1 MTLAEEPE
9 MRNQVKIP
17 VEIQTEELEE
27 TIRKAEK
34 LVSALKEAADLARE
48 ITSLGEA
55 FRVYVKVPEKR

>member
-1 MTLAEEPE
+1 MP
-9 MRNQVKIP
+9 NKIP

-34 LVSALKEAADLARE
+34 LVSTLKEAADLARE

-55 FRVYVKVPEKR
+55 FRVYVKVPEKSRKPPRRK